1 MPENRKNTVWVH
13 WAKTISILY
22 RVKQCTKKIAI
33 QWHSCLMALKKQ
45 QQFPVKKKEHK
56 NKCTMFD
63 CYCCTPKL

>member
-13 WAKTISILY
+13 WAKTLSILH

-45 QQFPVKKKEHK
+45 QQFPVKNVQCLTVIAAHLNFK
-56 NKCTMFD
+56 N
-63 CYCCTPKL
+63 